1 LNIEVARDSKL
12 IALAT
17 GRDSIAMKM
26 IAILTIAFLPGTFV
40 AVGIVDEG
48 LAFTNGVADFF
59 LHAVI

>member
-26 IAILTIAFLPGTFV
+26 IAIAFLPGTFV